1 LEALTPSLG
10 TTALHP
16 TIVFGSIAP
25 LPPKKVMSEN
35 MPTSF
40 DKFFHTKLPVVEK
53 TVFRM
58 GVAGS
63 YGIDSTDIIWAAEH
77 GANYWVWGRGFGKVT
92 DGIRDVIKHERENH
106 VVSMLGWGFFGWQVR
121 RSVEN
126 ALRKLHTDYLDV
138 FKLGWLG
145 RTSIYSEGIRDSLL
159 KLKREKKILSIGT
172 SIHDRER
179 AGRLALDS
187 MIDLFMIRYNAKHT
201 GAEQDIFPH
210 LFKRNPAVVSYTA
223 LAWGQLI
230 RPIKGVV
237 MPSWP
242 GREYFDGPPLSP
254 ELCYR
259 FVLSNPNVH
268 VVLTGPQNRQQLCQN
283 LDAMKKGKLDPDEM
297 NWVRQYGQL
306 VNSKKRLDYV
316 K

>member
-1 LEALTPSLG
+1 
-10 TTALHP
+10 
-16 TIVFGSIAP
+16 
-25 LPPKKVMSEN
+25 MSEN
-35 MPTSF
+35 VPTPF
-40 DKFFHTKLPVVEK
+40 ERFFHINLPVVEK

-63 YGIDSTDIIWAAEH
+63 YGIDSTDIRWAADQ

-92 DGIRDVIKHERENH
+92 DGIREAIKHERENH
-106 VVSMLGWGFFGWQVR
+106 VVSMLGWGYFGWQVR

-126 ALRKLHTDYLDV
+126 ALRKLGTDYLDV

-145 RTSIYSEGIRDSLL
+145 RTSIYSEGIINTLL
-159 KLKREKKILSIGT
+159 KLKREQKILSIGT
-172 SIHDRER
+172 SIHDRKR
-179 AGRLALDS
+179 AGRLALNS
-187 MIDLFMIRYNAKHT
+187 KIDLFMIRYTAKHT

-210 LFKRNPAVVSYTA
+210 LSKRNPAVVSYTA

-230 RPIKGVV
+230 RPLKGTA

-242 GREYFDGPPLSP
+242 GREGFHGPHLSP

-268 VVLTGPQNRQQLCQN
+268 VVLTGPQNREQLRQN
-283 LDAMKKGKLDPDEM
+283 LDAIQQGPLEPDEM
-297 NWVRQYGQL
+297 NWVRQYGRL
-306 VNSKKRLDYV
+306 VKSKKRLDYL

>member
-1 LEALTPSLG
+1 
-10 TTALHP
+10 
-16 TIVFGSIAP
+16 
-25 LPPKKVMSEN
+25 MSEN
-35 MPTSF
+35 IPTSVKRF
-40 DKFFHTKLPVVEK
+40 SHTMLPVVEK

-63 YGIDSTDIIWAAEH
+63 YGIDSTDIRWAAEH
-77 GANYWVWGRGFGKVT
+77 GANYWVWGRGFGRVT
-92 DGIRDVIKHERENH
+92 DGIREVIRHDRENH

-126 ALRKLHTDYLDV
+126 ALRKLDTDYLDV

-145 RTSIYSEGIRDSLL
+145 RTSIYSQGIIDTLL

-172 SIHDRER
+172 SIHDRKR

-187 MIDLFMIRYNAKHT
+187 EIDLFMIRYNAKHP

-210 LFKRNPAVVSYTA
+210 LSKRNPAVVGYTA

-230 RPIKGVV
+230 KPLKGTA

-242 GREYFDGPPLSP
+242 GRVDFNGPPLSP
-254 ELCYR
+254 DLCYR
-259 FVLSNPNVH
+259 FVLSSPHVH
-268 VVLTGPQNRQQLCQN
+268 VVLTGPQNREQLRRN
-283 LDAMKKGKLDPDEM
+283 LDAMEQGPLAPDEM
-297 NWVRQYGQL
+297 DWIRQYGQL
-306 VNSKKRLDYV
+306 VKSKKRLDYV

>member
-1 LEALTPSLG
+1 
-10 TTALHP
+10 
-16 TIVFGSIAP
+16 
-25 LPPKKVMSEN
+25 
-35 MPTSF
+35 MPTSPERF
-40 DKFFHTKLPVVEK
+40 VHIKLPVVGK

-63 YGIDSTDIIWAAEH
+63 YGIDSTDIRWAAEH
-77 GANYWVWGRGFGKVT
+77 GVNYWVWGRGFGKVT
-92 DGIRDVIKHERENH
+92 DGIREVIKHERENH
-106 VVSMLGWGFFGWQVR
+106 VVSLLGWGFFGGQVR

-126 ALRKLHTDYLDV
+126 ALRKLGTDYLDV

-145 RTSIYSEGIRDSLL
+145 RTSIYSEGIVDTLL
-159 KLKREKKILSIGT
+159 KLKHEQKILSIGT
-172 SIHDRER
+172 SIHDRKR

-187 MIDLFMIRYNAKHT
+187 KIELLMIRYNAKHT

-210 LFKRNPAVVSYTA
+210 LAKRNPAVVSYTA
-223 LAWGQLI
+223 LAWAQLI
-230 RPIKGVV
+230 RPLKGVD

-242 GREYFDGPPLSP
+242 GRVRFKGPPLSP

-268 VVLTGPQNRQQLCQN
+268 VVLTGPRNRAQLRQN
-283 LDAMKKGKLDPDEM
+283 LDAIKQGPLEPDEI

-306 VNSKKRLDYV
+306 VKSKKRLDYV

>member
-1 LEALTPSLG
+1 
-10 TTALHP
+10 
-16 TIVFGSIAP
+16 
-25 LPPKKVMSEN
+25 MSEN
-35 MPTSF
+35 IPTSVKRF
-40 DKFFHTKLPVVEK
+40 SHTMLPVVEK

-63 YGIDSTDIIWAAEH
+63 YGIDSTDIRWAAEH
-77 GANYWVWGRGFGKVT
+77 GANYWVWGRGFGRVT
-92 DGIRDVIKHERENH
+92 DGIREVIRHDRENH

-126 ALRKLHTDYLDV
+126 ALRKLDTDYLDV

-145 RTSIYSEGIRDSLL
+145 RTSIYSQGIIDTLL

-172 SIHDRER
+172 SIHDRKR

-187 MIDLFMIRYNAKHT
+187 EIDLFMIRYTAKHP

-210 LFKRNPAVVSYTA
+210 LSKRNPAVVGYTA

-230 RPIKGVV
+230 KPLKGTA

-242 GREYFDGPPLSP
+242 GRVDFNGPPLSP
-254 ELCYR
+254 DLCYR
-259 FVLSNPNVH
+259 FVLSSPHVH
-268 VVLTGPQNRQQLCQN
+268 VVLTGPQNREQLRRN
-283 LDAMKKGKLDPDEM
+283 LDAMEQGPLAPDEM
-297 NWVRQYGQL
+297 DWIRQYGQL
-306 VNSKKRLDYV
+306 VKSKKRLDYV